1 MDNGKRGG
9 TMEKEQDPLK
19 CTVREVMAGIAVCG
33 GAELL
38 ICLLAVGQGSDLK
51 WRSMAGVVL
60 GCLAAAGL
68 FWHMKCTVK
77 QALGG
82 REAKP
87 FIPVRAG
94 YLIRLVAAAGLI
106 LLAAFTDFVPALAV
120 LAGLLTLKPAVYL
133 QPVIHRLLC
142 RRQGNVPEGQ
152 GDDGSA
158 SGT

>member
-1 MDNGKRGG
+1 M
-9 TMEKEQDPLK
+9 
-19 CTVREVMAGIAVCG
+19 
-33 GAELL
+33 
-38 ICLLAVGQGSDLK
+38 
-51 WRSMAGVVL
+51 
-60 GCLAAAGL
+60 
-68 FWHMKCTVK
+68 
-77 QALGG
+77 
-82 REAKP
+82 
-87 FIPVRAG
+87 
-94 YLIRLVAAAGLI
+94 I